1 MVIDGN
7 PFVTHGTFGVPTL
20 VALAWNDSVL
30 GSAHEAGFHCLTLV
44 GRNMMAFTI
53 GTVELAVTMCN
64 DPWAGYHAH
73 NPDSQIGHTRNNDSL
88 DRYD

>member
-20 VALAWNDSVL
+20 AALVWNDRVL
-30 GSAHEAGFHCLTLV
+30 GLALEAGFHHLTLV
-44 GRNMMAFTI
+44 GRNMKAFTI
-53 GTVELAVTMCN
+53 GTCSDTMYN
-64 DPWAGYHAH
+64 NPWAGYHVH

-88 DRYD
+88 DNCD